1 MNGASTATLLDWSSA
16 QVSGARRREAV
27 LKYRSRERRRGLPSF
42 DALVHDMRRSGPVL
56 LAVLGAVRV
65 FGVVTDRLLSNEE
78 IHRVV
83 GEPARIE
90 RRVPADVDLNVVTWN
105 IERGKA
111 YDKVLSVL
119 RSLDPDIV
127 LLQEADRSCRRT
139 GYRDVAR
146 DLAHALEMNWVSAG
160 EFQEVGE
167 ARGDKPALHGQA
179 ILSKF
184 PIEQA
189 EVLRFKAQAR
199 WRWSINPVQ
208 PRRGGRIA
216 LKARSAGLLLY
227 NTHFESGLDERLR
240 HKQVAELLDDQSRE
254 TGTMP
259 VVIGGDFNNGPILQ
273 SSLLGSVTAASF
285 ADALG
290 EAHHRGPTS
299 AGQRHPIDWIF
310 VRNLSPIHGRIVDAG
325 AASDHFP
332 LIAVLDAAWSPATAR

>member
-1 MNGASTATLLDWSSA
+1 MG
-16 QVSGARRREAV
+16 
-27 LKYRSRERRRGLPSF
+27 
-42 DALVHDMRRSGPVL
+42 RSGLVL
-56 LAVLGAVRV
+56 LAVFGAVRV
-65 FGVVTDRLLSNEE
+65 FGFVTDPVLSDDE
-78 IHRVV
+78 IHRVD
-83 GEPARIE
+83 GEPARIA
-90 RRVPADVDLNVVTWN
+90 RRVPQGVGLNVITWN

-111 YDKVLSVL
+111 YDKILMVL
-119 RSLDPDIV
+119 RSLYADVV
-127 LLQEADRSCRRT
+127 LLQEADKSCRRT

-146 DLAHALEMNWVSAG
+146 DLAHALGMNWVYAG
-160 EFQEVGE
+160 EFQEIGE
-167 ARGDKPALHGQA
+167 ARGSEPALHGQA

-227 NTHFESGLDERLR
+227 NTHFESGPDERLR
-240 HKQVAELLDDQSRE
+240 HRQIAEILADQSRE
-254 TGTMP
+254 TGIMP
-259 VVIGGDFNNGPILQ
+259 TVIGGDLNNGPILE

-290 EAHHRGPTS
+290 EARHRGPTS

-310 VRNLSPIHGRIVDAG
+310 VRNLQSIKGRIVDAG

-332 LIAVLDAAWSPATAR
+332 LIAVLDAAWSPAAAR

>member
-1 MNGASTATLLDWSSA
+1 MG
-16 QVSGARRREAV
+16 
-27 LKYRSRERRRGLPSF
+27 
-42 DALVHDMRRSGPVL
+42 RSGLVL
-56 LAVLGAVRV
+56 LAVFGAVRI
-65 FGVVTDRLLSNEE
+65 FGFVTDPLLSDEE

-83 GEPARIE
+83 GEAARIE
-90 RRVPADVDLNVVTWN
+90 RRAPTGVDLNIVTWN
-105 IERGKA
+105 IERGIEF
-111 YDKVLSVL
+111 DKILSVL

-127 LLQEADRSCRRT
+127 LIQEADRSCRRT

-146 DLAHALEMNWVSAG
+146 DLAHALGMNWVSAG
-160 EFQEVGE
+160 EFQEIGE
-167 ARGDKPALHGQA
+167 ARGNEPALHGQA
-179 ILSKF
+179 ILSTF

-216 LKARSAGLLLY
+216 LKARSGGVLLY
-227 NTHFESGLDERLR
+227 NTHFESGPDEGLR
-240 HKQVAELLDDQSRE
+240 RKQVAEVLDDQSRE

-259 VVIGGDFNNGPILQ
+259 VVIGGDFNNASILQ

-290 EAHHRGPTS
+290 EVHYRGPTS

-310 VRNLSPIHGRIVDAG
+310 VRNLSPIRGRIVDAG

-332 LIAVLDAAWSPATAR
+332 LIAVLDAAWSPAAVR